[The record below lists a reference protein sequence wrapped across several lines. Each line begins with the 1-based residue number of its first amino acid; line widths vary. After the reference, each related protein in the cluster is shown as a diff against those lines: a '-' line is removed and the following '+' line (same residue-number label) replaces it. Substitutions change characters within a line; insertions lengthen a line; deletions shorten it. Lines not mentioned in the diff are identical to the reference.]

1 MSAPKRR
8 RSWVPGSRTSGSDH
22 GLRRQPKC
30 DCLEWMSSILGAL
43 NDTRHLRILELLMR
57 QELCVTHLTEFL
69 LLRQYEAS
77 RILGFL
83 RHAGLL
89 DKRRDGRWIHYS
101 VSKSVR
107 EDAFGRGLLKA
118 IHARIIASGEM
129 AEDFTRLEKHFAVG
143 AEKAGT
149 KPLAA

>member
-1 MSAPKRR
+1 
-8 RSWVPGSRTSGSDH
+8 
-22 GLRRQPKC
+22 
-30 DCLEWMSSILGAL
+30 MSSILGAL
-43 NDTRHLRILELLMR
+43 HDTRHLRILELLMR
-57 QELCVTHLTEFL
+57 QELCVTQLTESL

-101 VSKSVR
+101 ISKSVR

-118 IHARIIASGEM
+118 IYARIIDSGEM
-129 AEDFTRLEKHFAVG
+129 TEDFARLGKHLAQK
-143 AEKAGT
+143 AAKAGT
-149 KPLAA
+149 APLAA